1 MMLCNSRRQAGAY
14 RQLRWNY
21 GTTMVE
27 LWMNLWETFIDGCF
41 GGKATEE
48 FAMQREN
55 GENALDLNPVNTN
68 VVIIFDLVIKRLI
81 V

>member
-1 MMLCNSRRQAGAY
+1 
-14 RQLRWNY
+14 
-21 GTTMVE
+21 
-27 LWMNLWETFIDGCF
+27 MNLWETFIDGCF

-55 GENALDLNPVNTN
+55 SENALDLNPVNTN

-81 V
+81 VYWVGSGTVAEALEATTDKLVTEAPQ